1 MAFAYRG
8 VGLVHAALMRLV
20 MIFTAVLFSYVLRR
34 CRLGPRS
41 TVEPMRCRQTWGP
54 KILSSNMPRLTYRM
68 RLPS

>member
-41 TVEPMRCRQTWGP
+41 TVEIRECSR
-54 KILSSNMPRLTYRM
+54 
-68 RLPS
+68 